1 MRACERISAV
11 WQEVRLIEGLDAID
25 NVLLVAGATIDRSK
39 ARALLVE
46 LLSKGLLHLP
56 VRQLSGGQRRRVE
69 LARALAYRSEAV
81 LLDEP
86 FASLDAGSHRLA
98 ADFVLRHCGTRPLL
112 VASHLP
118 DDAKLLGAETFS
130 LGQPHAVSE
139 GAGA

>member
-1 MRACERISAV
+1 MCSS
-11 WQEVRLIEGLDAID
+11 D
-25 NVLLVAGATIDRSK
+25 LLVAGTTIDRDG
-39 ARALLVE
+39 AWDLLSE
-46 LLSKGLLHLP
+46 LLPAGVLDLP
-56 VRQLSGGQRRRVE
+56 VRRLSEGQRRCVE

-86 FASLDAGSHRLA
+86 FASLDADFYRLA